1 MGALIVQHRVKDYR
15 KWRRTY
21 DAHAPARRKAGLGSA
36 QVYRGADDPLK
47 VAIFFKV
54 KNADRANAF
63 VESDDLK
70 RVMKAAGVV
79 GKPTIALIATA
90 PEPALDVG
98 MPARVGRL
106 ESREK
111 PAEANADAWARYQQ
125 ALNVLQKGS
134 VSPTKG
140 KPTR

>member
-21 DAHAPARRKAGLGSA
+21 NAHAPARRKAGLGSA

-47 VAIFFKV
+47 VAIVFKV
-54 KNADRANAF
+54 KNAARAKAF

-79 GKPTIALIATA
+79 GKPTITLITTA
-90 PEPALDVG
+90 PEPALAG

-106 ESREK
+106 EPREK

-125 ALNVLQKGS
+125 ALNALQKGS
-134 VSPTKG
+134 VSPAKG
-140 KPTR
+140 KPTH

>member
-1 MGALIVQHRVKDYR
+1 MGALVIQHRVKDYR
-15 KWRRTY
+15 KWRRAY

-54 KNADRANAF
+54 KNADRAKAF

-79 GKPTIALIATA
+79 GKPTITLIATA

-106 ESREK
+106 EPREK